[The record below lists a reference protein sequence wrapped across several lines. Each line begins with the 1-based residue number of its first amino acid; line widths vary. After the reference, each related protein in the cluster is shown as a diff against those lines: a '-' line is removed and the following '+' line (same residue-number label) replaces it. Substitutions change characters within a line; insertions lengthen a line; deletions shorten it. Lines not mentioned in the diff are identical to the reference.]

1 MSNLT
6 ILKTSIRTYEN
17 LYSLTDLHIVSGSE
31 KKHQPSNFIRLDT
44 TQELVSEIQ
53 KEDPTTQPLKTLRG
67 TQGGTYAC
75 EE

>member
-31 KKHQPSNFIRLDT
+31 KRDCRQG
-44 TQELVSEIQ
+44 
-53 KEDPTTQPLKTLRG
+53 LRHR
-67 TQGGTYAC
+67 TRV
-75 EE
+75 